1 MKTSR
6 AAAGL
11 VLAAGLLTTAL
22 PAQAATVAT
31 ATARTAASP
40 AATAAGPS
48 LNLPDAPNA
57 RDIGGY
63 RTLTGSTVRTGL
75 VFRSDAL
82 NKLDPAEVATLGALG
97 PLTVVDFRGPDEIA
111 AAPDVLPTD
120 ATYLNLPVYN
130 PQSDLYTLL
139 NQTIDGGPAV
149 QQQVLGNGKNVQ
161 IMENYYRWMVTDP
174 TARAQFATAL
184 TDIADSSGPVLYHC
198 SAGKDRT
205 GWMSAILLTILGV
218 PAPTVY
224 QDYLASNT
232 DLAAS
237 NQALLAELEHIGL
250 VTDPAL
256 LQPMLGV
263 QTDYLSVA
271 FLQADISYGSFDGF
285 VSQGLGLDQHTLAEI
300 RARLLTSPLA
310 RTR

>member
-1 MKTSR
+1 
-6 AAAGL
+6 
-11 VLAAGLLTTAL
+11 
-22 PAQAATVAT
+22 
-31 ATARTAASP
+31 
-40 AATAAGPS
+40 
-48 LNLPDAPNA
+48 
-57 RDIGGY
+57 
-63 RTLTGSTVRTGL
+63 VRTGL

-82 NKLDPAEVATLGALG
+82 NKLDPAEVSTLAALG
-97 PLTVVDFRGPDEIA
+97 PLTVIDFRGPDEIA
-111 AAPDVLPTD
+111 AGADVLPAD

-149 QQQVLGNGKNVQ
+149 QQQVLGDGRNVQ
-161 IMENYYRWMVTDP
+161 IMEDYYRWMVTDP

-184 TDIADSSGPVLYHC
+184 TDIAGSTGPVLYHC
-198 SAGKDRT
+198 TAGKDRT
-205 GWMSAILLTILGV
+205 GWMSAILLTLLGV
-218 PAPTVY
+218 PAPAVY

-237 NQALLAELEHIGL
+237 NQALLTELEHIGL

-263 QTDYLSVA
+263 QADYLGAA
-271 FLQADISYGSFDGF
+271 FEQADASYGSFDGF
-285 VSQGLGLDQHTLAEI
+285 VTRGLGLNQHTVAEL
-300 RARLLTSPLA
+300 RALLLTPQPFT